1 MLFIYSK
8 FKQRRWKRYSNSKRL
23 RIYQALEKK
32 FAKKQKRQPLPVVL
46 HPSADWHCLG
56 MFTTNNKGE
65 KQIILHEDLVI
76 DPRLRFHGMETILHE
91 GRHAYQYEVV
101 NKKLPWYAFRAKKWK
116 KNWAGYITS
125 AQSSS
130 AYNHQIIEK
139 DAQKYALK
147 QMLKLNSK
155 YKDDPEWQ
163 QTISRN
169 TARIENADAN
179 ARKEFGIFYKH
190 KINKMINEK
199 AENSYE
205 REN

>member
-1 MLFIYSK
+1 MLFVFNK
-8 FKQRRWKRYSNSKRL
+8 FKHNKWKRYSNSKRL
-23 RIYQALEKK
+23 RVYQALEKK
-32 FAKKQKRQPLPVVL
+32 FAKKQKRQPLSVVL
-46 HPSADWHCLG
+46 HPSANWHCLG
-56 MFTTNNKGE
+56 MFTTNNNGE
-65 KQIILHEDLVI
+65 QQIVLHEDLVI

-116 KNWAGYITS
+116 KNWAGYISST
-125 AQSSS
+125 QSSS

-147 QMLKLNSK
+147 QMMKLNSK
-155 YKDDPEWQ
+155 YKDDPVWQ

-199 AENSYE
+199 AENSFE
-205 REN
+205 FDK